1 LAFAKASR
9 SGIPPI
15 AACWN
20 SVSRTD
26 GGVCVSSHVSL
37 DIVGRRCLDLN
48 DRGTPAR
55 AAAGKGQ
62 LAVFERPFP
71 AAAAQRRSAAQRSSL
86 MPVILGRP
94 AMQR

>member
-37 DIVGRRCLDLN
+37 DIVGRR
-48 DRGTPAR
+48 
-55 AAAGKGQ
+55 
-62 LAVFERPFP
+62 AVV
-71 AAAAQRRSAAQRSSL
+71 ST
-86 MPVILGRP
+86 
-94 AMQR
+94 